1 MVASAEKIMIALS
14 GGVDSAVA
22 ALLLKQQGY
31 AVEALHMTNWEDD
44 EAYCTAAR
52 DFQDARAV
60 CEELAIPL
68 HRVNFSQA
76 YRDQVFA
83 DFLREYA
90 AGRTPNPDVLC
101 NREIKFGLF
110 LDYARRLGASR
121 MATGHY
127 ARSASE
133 PTRLLRGRDAGKDQS
148 YFLHAVAG
156 KALAHCLF
164 PLGELQKAQ
173 VRELATSSGLPV
185 NNKRDSTGICFIGER
200 PFREFLQGYLQA
212 PEGRMLTPDGQD
224 MGPHVGLMFYT
235 RGQRQGLGI
244 GGSAGHAGDAWYV
257 AGKDAHHNVLTVV
270 QGRDHPALWD
280 GALVTGQPSW
290 VAGEPAALSAE
301 GELACTAKT
310 RYRQQDARCR
320 VTRRADASLSVE
332 FEEPQWAVTPGQY
345 AVFYRGDEC
354 LGGAVIE
361 GTGAEAAQAPDRLAA
376 SA

>member
-1 MVASAEKIMIALS
+1 MVASAEKVMVALS

-60 CEELAIPL
+60 CRELDIPL
-68 HRVNFSQA
+68 HRINFSQA

-127 ARSASE
+127 ARITSQ
-133 PTRLLRGRDAGKDQS
+133 PTRLLRGIDAAKDQS

-156 KALAHCLF
+156 AALANCLF
-164 PLGELQKAQ
+164 PLGELHKAQ

-185 NNKRDSTGICFIGER
+185 NSKRDSTGICFIGER
-200 PFREFLQGYLQA
+200 PFREFLQGYLQS
-212 PEGRMLTPDGQD
+212 PEGRMLTPAGED
-224 MGPHVGLMFYT
+224 MGPHAGLMFYT

-244 GGSAGHAGDAWYV
+244 GGSASHTSDAWYV
-257 AGKDAHHNVLTVV
+257 AGKDTGRNVLTVV
-270 QGRDHPALWD
+270 QGREHPALWD
-280 GALVTGQPSW
+280 AALVTGPPSW
-290 VAGEPAALSAE
+290 VAGEPAGLAAQGS
-301 GELACTAKT
+301 LACTAKT

-332 FEEPQWAVTPGQY
+332 FEQPQWAVTPGQY
-345 AVFYRGDEC
+345 AVFYQGDEC

-361 GTGAEAAQAPDRLAA
+361 GTGAESAQTSDRLAA

>member
-1 MVASAEKIMIALS
+1 MVTRAEKIMVALS
-14 GGVDSAVA
+14 GGVDSAVT

-60 CEELAIPL
+60 CQELDIPL

-76 YRDQVFA
+76 YREQVFA

-110 LDYARRLGASR
+110 LDYAQRLGASR

-127 ARSASE
+127 ARVTSH
-133 PTRLLRGRDAGKDQS
+133 PTRLLRGRDTGKDQS

-156 KALAHCLF
+156 TALAHCLF
-164 PLGELQKAQ
+164 PLGELDKAQ
-173 VRELATSSGLPV
+173 VRELATRSGLPV

-212 PEGRMLTPDGQD
+212 PEGRMLTPDGED
-224 MGPHVGLMFYT
+224 MGAHVGLMFYT

-244 GGSAGHAGDAWYV
+244 GGSAGHTTDAWYV
-257 AGKDAHHNVLTVV
+257 AGKDIRRNVLTVV
-270 QGRDHPALWD
+270 QGREHSALWD
-280 GALVTGQPSW
+280 STLVTGQPSW
-290 VAGEPAALSAE
+290 VAGEPAALINQGS
-301 GELACTAKT
+301 LACTAKT
-310 RYRQQDARCR
+310 RYRQQDAPCR
-320 VTRRADASLSVE
+320 VVRRADAGLAVE
-332 FEEPQWAVTPGQY
+332 FEQPQWAVTPGQY
-345 AVFYRGDEC
+345 AVFYQDDEC

-361 GTGAEAAQAPDRLAA
+361 RTGAESAQTPDQLAA